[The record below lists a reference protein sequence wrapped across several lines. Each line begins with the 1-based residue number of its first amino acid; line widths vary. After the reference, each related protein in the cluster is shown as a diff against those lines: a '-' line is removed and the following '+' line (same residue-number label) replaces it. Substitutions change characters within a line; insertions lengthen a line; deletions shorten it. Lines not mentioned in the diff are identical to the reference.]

1 MLGMLNN
8 LKNNLQKN
16 LQKNWFHLFLLLGWL
31 AIGIALRLT
40 NLEEKSLSSIEV
52 STLGFSLGNGFLGVP
67 LDRAIA
73 LNTLLSPL
81 QNESIARSSD
91 VIHRLLSESNHP
103 PLYFLLTHW
112 WLKWLGVKGL
122 TVIWAGRSLS
132 AILGAVSIPAV
143 FSLGWLAFRS
153 PIVGQFAAALMA
165 VSPFGIYL
173 AQEARHYTLT
183 ILWIIASVSCLI
195 VAIRCIKHRDRLNI
209 WLVFTWIIVNSL
221 GVATHYFFT
230 LALCAEGIV
239 MVAFW
244 LRDFRARKSFPD
256 GYWWRIY
263 AVMAGTLIG
272 CLVWLPVVTGSSQSE
287 LTDWIATNYEID
299 RIWQPLPLLLGWWI
313 TMVYLLPIEGTQL
326 PVTILS
332 GLVLSII
339 FLWSLPALIRAWR
352 AYSTQLSAS
361 RLPMQVLGGFFVTAI
376 ALFLVIIY
384 GLGKNLSLAPRYHF
398 VYFPAL
404 IVLLAAALAVC
415 WQDLDRQEKS
425 PRTVTLLWLGAR
437 GKKVVVTILLM
448 GLLGALTV
456 VFNYGYQK
464 SQRADLLASHIQAT
478 SQAPILIAMTYDTH
492 AELRAAIALG
502 MEFERFDEGRTQPK
516 FILVQRKKG
525 SIASSSLTTTLAQLP
540 RPLNLWAVNLKT
552 GDRDLEALNCTQ
564 GKASKPKISGYRY
577 RLYHCR

>member
-1 MLGMLNN
+1 MLNN
-8 LKNNLQKN
+8 LQNNLQKN
-16 LQKNWFHLFLLLGWL
+16 WIHLLLLLGWL
-31 AIGIALRLT
+31 AIGIGLRFT

-52 STLGFSLGNGFLGVP
+52 STLGFSLGHGFLGVP

-73 LNTLLSPL
+73 LDTLLSPL
-81 QNESIARSSD
+81 QNESIASSSD

-122 TVIWAGRSLS
+122 AVIWVGRSLS
-132 AILGAVSIPAV
+132 AILGAASIPAI
-143 FSLGWLAFRS
+143 FGLGWLAFRS
-153 PIVGQFAAALMA
+153 SIVGQIAAALMA

-183 ILWIIASVSCLI
+183 ILWIIASLNCLI
-195 VAIRCIKHRDRLNI
+195 VATRCIDRRTRLPI
-209 WLVFTWIIVNSL
+209 WIAFAWIIINGL

-230 LALCAEGIV
+230 LALCAEGVV
-239 MVAFW
+239 MGAFW
-244 LRDFRARKSFPD
+244 LRDFRTRNSFPD

-272 CLVWLPVVTGSSQSE
+272 CLVWLPVVTNSSQSE
-287 LTDWIATNYEID
+287 LTDWIATSYDID

-313 TMVYLLPIEGTQL
+313 AMVYLLPIEGTQL

-332 GLVLSII
+332 GLVLAIV
-339 FLWSLPALIRAWR
+339 FFWSLPALIRGWR
-352 AYSTQLSAS
+352 AYSTQISAS
-361 RLPMQVLGGFFVTAI
+361 RPPMQVLGGFFVTVI

-398 VYFPAL
+398 VYFPAP
-404 IVLLAAALAVC
+404 IVLLGAALAVC
-415 WQDLDRQEKS
+415 WQDLDRQKEEIEKS
-425 PRTVTLLWLGAR
+425 PRTVTPLWFRAR

-448 GLLGALTV
+448 GLFGALTV

-478 SQAPILIAMTYDTH
+478 SKAPILIAMTYDTH

-502 MEFERFDEGRTQPK
+502 MEFKRFDERGTQPK

-525 SIASSSLTTTLAQLP
+525 SIASSSSLTTTLAQLP

-564 GKASKPKISGYRY
+564 GKAAKPKISGYRY
-577 RLYHCR
+577 RLYRCH